1 MRSTLTTLNMYHLRA
16 LEQGKD
22 ITHMHQQQQS
32 ADQQPQET
40 KVPFRQKQR
49 LESIKSYQMMKDHK
63 MDGLIIAC
71 KQHPTNILLA
81 LVKYLSFS
89 RPFVV
94 YSPYKEPLLEAYVAI
109 KETGKAVMVTLSE
122 SWLRNYQVLP
132 DRSHPEVLMSGGG
145 GYILS
150 GIYVDNT
157 PVQET
162 EQNGFNS
169 AKKPRQE

>member
-1 MRSTLTTLNMYHLRA
+1 
-16 LEQGKD
+16 
-22 ITHMHQQQQS
+22 
-32 ADQQPQET
+32 
-40 KVPFRQKQR
+40 
-49 LESIKSYQMMKDHK
+49 MKDHK

-109 KETGKAVMVTLSE
+109 KETGKAVMVTVSE

-132 DRSHPEVLMSGGG
+132 GRTHPEVLMSGGG
-145 GYILS
+145 GYILT
-150 GIYVDNT
+150 GIYVDNSND
-157 PVQET
+157 
-162 EQNGFNS
+162 QNGSSSSN
-169 AKKPRQE
+169 KKPRTE